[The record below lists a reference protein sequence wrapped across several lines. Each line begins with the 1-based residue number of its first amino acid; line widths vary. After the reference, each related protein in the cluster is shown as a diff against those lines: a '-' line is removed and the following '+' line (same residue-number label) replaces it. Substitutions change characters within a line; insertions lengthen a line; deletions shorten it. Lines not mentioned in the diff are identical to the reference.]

1 MWNEN
6 KLLVVEKAQNKCY
19 TKDSFL
25 KHDLRERN
33 LFLLLKLGSP
43 PLTLRPQVKCRSL
56 EKDIYSS
63 VKRKN
68 SMGYFLMQQLTHNLK
83 LECCVLA
90 ISQHKSWCMNYTS
103 ECQWVINL
111 ICHSVSY
118 LIAVQWLYGCLY
130 LVVFRFFFFRLQ
142 MNVIIVFLLQNVL
155 SILLQLT
162 WVACGWLECWRQGRK
177 EI

>member
-1 MWNEN
+1 MIYGKEIYFLSWN
-6 KLLVVEKAQNKCY
+6 Y
-19 TKDSFL
+19 DSP
-25 KHDLRERN
+25 RN
-33 LFLLLKLGSP
+33 LRL
-43 PLTLRPQVKCRSL
+43 QVKCRSL
-56 EKDIYSS
+56 EEDIYSS
-63 VKRKN
+63 VRQEN
-68 SMGYFLMQQLTHNLK
+68 SMDYSLMQQLPHNLK
-83 LECCVLA
+83 LESCVLA

-111 ICHSVSY
+111 ICHSVSH

-130 LVVFRFFFFRLQ
+130 LVVQFWKSCFQIFFRLQ
-142 MNVIIVFLLQNVL
+142 MNEIIVFLLQNVL

>member
-130 LVVFRFFFFRLQ
+130 LVVQFWKSCFQIFFFSVSRW
-142 MNVIIVFLLQNVL
+142 
-155 SILLQLT
+155 T
-162 WVACGWLECWRQGRK
+162 
-177 EI
+177 

>member
-1 MWNEN
+1 M
-6 KLLVVEKAQNKCY
+6 LYQG
-19 TKDSFL
+19 
-25 KHDLRERN
+25 
-33 LFLLLKLGSP
+33 LLLETWSEGKKSISITDNRIPPSNLETSSQDLKTSKLGSP

-63 VKRKN
+63 VRRKN

-83 LECCVLA
+83 LESCVLA

-118 LIAVQWLYGCLY
+118 LVAVQWLYGCLY
-130 LVVFRFFFFRLQ
+130 LVVQFWKSCFQICFSVSRW
-142 MNVIIVFLLQNVL
+142 
-155 SILLQLT
+155 T
-162 WVACGWLECWRQGRK
+162 
-177 EI
+177 